1 MAATAIRVPLF
12 LNTGTGKGQSL
23 DPASIPQHGDLKTV
37 TFAGSGSKTDY
48 NTSNYTFETHRH
60 RLPRFTD
67 FTNAVS
73 AIPASNTL
81 AGWQANCDGFY
92 ATTGG
97 TAFNVNAALNNAT
110 LEMTGGPTPSGRW
123 FRRQITEAAD
133 ALDGSNRIRNFT
145 LWPTAGFQALIHIS
159 YYLYAEAGDP
169 GIGKDFR
176 IFWTGGAPNNNKN
189 MWTSRA
195 VDRFNANAEYSG
207 GSDSLTL
214 YSDESIPG
222 TGWFRRDIFL
232 DMQNGKAWL
241 YVNGIILTDASN
253 SLTGEITNW
262 IGAGAVI
269 DYMLLG
275 NTVDSGRQG
284 TEGAYTYN
292 SHYIGWAQPRMDFSH
307 KRLEIA
313 NNPDYALATEKSIL
327 IDTAWTDN
335 GDGTVTV
342 PYIVNQGTM
351 STLEGMYLF
360 YLDRMT
366 PTLLGEFVNG

>member
-1 MAATAIRVPLF
+1 MAFAYNQPGYQDPDTWLWQSNDPDAVPF
-12 LNTGTGKGQSL
+12 HGQLRS
-23 DPASIPQHGDLKTV
+23 V
-37 TFAGSGSKTDY
+37 TFSGSGSKTDY
-48 NTSNYTFETHRH
+48 NTGNYTFGGHRH

-67 FTNAVS
+67 FEQAVT

-81 AGWQANCDGFY
+81 AGWQAACDAFY
-92 ATTGG
+92 PMTAATG
-97 TAFNVNAALNNAT
+97 FNVNAAQNNAT
-110 LEMTGGPTPSGRW
+110 LEMTGGPTPSGKW

-133 ALDGSNRIRNFT
+133 ALDGSNRLRNFCM
-145 LWPTAGFQALIHIS
+145 WPTAGFQALIHIS
-159 YYLYAEAGDP
+159 YYLYAEGDDP
-169 GIGKDFR
+169 GAGKDFR
-176 IFWTGGAPNNNKN
+176 IYWTGGAPNNNKN

-195 VDRFNANAEYSG
+195 LDKFNANAEYSG

-214 YSDESIPG
+214 YSDQSIPG

-232 DMQNGKAWL
+232 DMENGRAWL
-241 YVNGIILTDASN
+241 YVNSILMTDASN
-253 SLTGEITNW
+253 SLTGEINNW

-269 DYMLLG
+269 DYILLG

-284 TEGAYTYN
+284 SEGSYTYN
-292 SHYIGWAQPRMDFSH
+292 DHYIGWAQPRMDFSW

-313 NNPDYALATEKSIL
+313 NNSNYALATEKSIL
-327 IDTAWTDN
+327 IDTDWIDN

-360 YLDRMT
+360 SIDLMT
-366 PTLLGEFVNG
+366 PTLLGEFVND